1 MHISYWFIG
10 VGCWRK
16 LGRPAPWVRLILII
30 VLCDLDSFAFAVVE
44 MGAEKSL
51 LLKAF
56 SWGSLFFFFCQ
67 DFKGEVMSKTKITSV
82 GLAM

>member
-1 MHISYWFIG
+1 MG
-10 VGCWRK
+10 VS
-16 LGRPAPWVRLILII
+16 APWVRLILII

-67 DFKGEVMSKTKITSV
+67 DFNGEVLSKTKIALVIT
-82 GLAM
+82 L

>member
-44 MGAEKSL
+44 MGAAK
-51 LLKAF
+51 KPP
-56 SWGSLFFFFCQ
+56 
-67 DFKGEVMSKTKITSV
+67 FKGFFMGIIVLFLLS
-82 GLAM
+82 GL

>member
-30 VLCDLDSFAFAVVE
+30 ELCDLDSFAFAVVD
-44 MGAEKSL
+44 MGAAKKPPFKGFFMGYHL
-51 LLKAF
+51 NGAV
-56 SWGSLFFFFCQ
+56 SLFQ
-67 DFKGEVMSKTKITSV
+67 SRLDQLRVE
-82 GLAM
+82 LLPQP